1 MIINFAVGAE
11 QYGVDIMSVRETGAA
26 GNSKRGGVFLD
37 QAAPRSLKLGSGQN
51 SRSNSRQKI
60 NAAHR
65 IFNSI
70 PPTDSLSDLIGLG
83 QAVIYPAGSHLFRQN
98 TPAEYVFELKSGL
111 VLTYYITSSGNR
123 RIVDFYTAWQSI
135 GIAIRGRHQ
144 LACQAITSAEV
155 AVLSRE
161 TILSTTKYNKQVVAK
176 LWSEIISERLRQEQH
191 IVWLGSSATER
202 VASFLLTMADRYGQS
217 GLVELPI
224 TRRELSE
231 YLGLTVET
239 VSRVITSFRTKGAI
253 AIVENSNRI
262 EILDRERLE
271 REAGSI

>member
-1 MIINFAVGAE
+1 M
-11 QYGVDIMSVRETGAA
+11 
-26 GNSKRGGVFLD
+26 D
-37 QAAPRSLKLGSGQN
+37 QVTPRSLKLGSGQN

-65 IFNSI
+65 IFSSV
-70 PPTDSLSDLIGLG
+70 PPTGSLNDLISLG
-83 QAVIYPAGSHLFRQN
+83 QIVIYPAGSHLFRQN
-98 TPAEYVFELKSGL
+98 TPAEYVFEIKSGL
-111 VLTYYITSSGNR
+111 VFTYHITSSGNR
-123 RIVDFYTAWQSI
+123 RIVDFYTAGQSI
-135 GIAIRGRHQ
+135 GIAIRGRHR

-155 AVLSRE
+155 AVLNRE
-161 TILSTTKYNKQVVAK
+161 TILSITKYNKQVVDK

-202 VASFLLTMADRYGQS
+202 VAGFLLTMADRCGQS

-239 VSRVITSFRTKGAI
+239 VSRVVTNFRTKGAI

-271 REAGSI
+271 QEAGSM